1 MPMAI
6 QLAVTAAT
14 RVPEGDL
21 DPMAVFL
28 VLGGVVAALLLV
40 YLVIAMLF
48 PDKLQ

>member
-1 MPMAI
+1 MLGAI
-6 QLAVTAAT
+6 HLAVTAAT
-14 RVPEGDL
+14 RVPEGDS

-28 VLGGVVAALLLV
+28 VLGVVVAALLLV